1 LILRAMRA
9 LAPNEIFAP
18 EFRAAPIWWADAA
31 PEASNDGALPE
42 RVDVAVV
49 GSGYCGLSAA
59 LTLAR
64 AGVRVAVLESGAP
77 GEGASTRN
85 GGMVGGAVKLDWSDL
100 DGRFGAARAAALI
113 EGARASFEHLEDL
126 IAREDFAVDY
136 RRDGRFLLACNPA
149 QFHLLQRKAAALGDR
164 ASTVRVV
171 PRERQREEIG
181 SDFYHGGV
189 AIDEAGGLHPAKLHR
204 CLCQAGRAAGAG
216 LYGHAEVR
224 RLERAGSGFI
234 LHTARGRI
242 HADHVLI
249 ATNGYTSALTP
260 ELRRRIVP
268 VSSYIIATETL
279 PPELPAR
286 LSPRARMFVDGN
298 RLLSYFRLSPDGARV
313 LFGGRLHLRNVD
325 ERTAARGLYRRMVR
339 VWPELGRFRITH
351 AWKGYLG
358 FTFDRLPHMGLVDGV
373 HFAMGCNGSGI
384 AMAAYLGHHSA
395 LKILGRQNRPCAF
408 EELPFPTHPAYHG
421 RAWFLPPLGLWYRLR
436 DGLDNWKP
444 A

>member
-42 RVDVAVV
+42 RVAVAVV

-64 AGVRVAVLESGAP
+64 AGVRVAVLESGAL

-85 GGMVGGAVKLDWSDL
+85 GGMVGGAVKLDWSHL

-189 AIDEAGGLHPAKLHR
+189 VVDEAAGLHPGKLHR
-204 CLCQAGRAAGAG
+204 CLSEVARAAGAE
-216 LYGHAEVR
+216 LHGHAAVQ
-224 RLERAGSGFI
+224 RLERAGSGFA
-234 LHTARGRI
+234 LHTARGRVQ
-242 HADHVLI
+242 ADQVLI
-249 ATNGYTSALTP
+249 ATNGYTGVLTP

-268 VSSYIIATETL
+268 VSSYIIATEPL

-286 LSPRARMFVDGN
+286 LSPRGRMFVDAN
-298 RLLSYFRLSPDGARV
+298 RLLSYFRLSPDGTRV
-313 LFGGRLHLRNVD
+313 LFGGRLHLRTVD
-325 ERTAARGLYRRMVR
+325 ERTAAQGLYRRMTR
-339 VWPELGRFRITH
+339 VWPELAAYRITH
-351 AWKGYLG
+351 AWKGSLA
-358 FTFDRLPHMGLVDGV
+358 FTFDRRPHMGLQDGM
-373 HFAMGCNGSGI
+373 HFAMGCNGSGV
-384 AMAAYLGHHSA
+384 AMAAYLGHQSA
-395 LKILGRQNRPCAF
+395 LRILGRQDRPCPF
-408 EELPFPTHPAYHG
+408 EALPFPGHVAYRG
-421 RAWFLPPLGLWYRLR
+421 RAWFLPAVGLCYRFL
-436 DGLDNWKP
+436 DGLDRWK
-444 A
+444 AI